1 MLARR
6 PVLELGGGHA
16 IGYAGRLLRLAG
28 APVLKAEP
36 DGGDPVRASPRSW
49 TFLTEGKRIGST
61 YDRRWAP
68 DERGAGPISAI
79 RGTEELEPVAALAAP
94 GSPPPPGLPAVEVP
108 AERDA
113 ALDWAASGAMA
124 LTGEPEGPPLCSP
137 GWQAAYVTGA
147 AAAAA
152 LVARL
157 LPWWSG
163 EDPLPPAEAAGSLG
177 WRAAAQGLTRQGRVS
192 CGGRTRLFLVDGID
206 VAAGLPRPEDVA
218 HLEAWARRP
227 VAGDAWGAVA
237 HGFARM
243 GAADGVE
250 RAQLLGLPFA
260 LVAAPDGA
268 VAPSPFS
275 WSPSSNGGRASG
287 SPLVV
292 DLTSLWAGPLCT
304 ALLARAGARVVRL
317 ESPRRPDPTRWA
329 APALWNV
336 LDGGKEH
343 VAADL
348 STTEGRRALRELLEK
363 ADVVVESLRPRVL
376 DQLGLGPDAVLTDRP
391 GLVWVSITG
400 YGRTG
405 PGRDRVALGDDAAAA
420 GGIVALTASPGRTVF
435 CADAYADPVTGI
447 HAAFGALAALSSG
460 AGGLLDVAMADV
472 VAHLV
477 ADAEQGVGTAVADG
491 DGGWVAVSGEDRE
504 QVAPPRLPRWRP
516 SG

>member
-124 LTGEPEGPPLCSP
+124 LTGEADGAPRCSP
-137 GWQAAYVTGA
+137 GWQAAHVTGA

-152 LVARL
+152 LVARI

-163 EDPLPPAEAAGSLG
+163 EDPLPPAEAAASLG
-177 WRAAAQGLTRQGRVS
+177 WRAAAQGLTRHGRTS
-192 CGGRTRLFLVDGID
+192 CGGRTKLLLVDGID

-218 HLEAWARRP
+218 LLEAWSRQP
-227 VAGDAWGAVA
+227 LAGDPWCAVA
-237 HGFARM
+237 HGFAHM
-243 GAADGVE
+243 GAYDGVE

-260 LVAAPDGA
+260 LAASPDGA
-268 VAPSPFS
+268 GAQSPFS
-275 WSPSSNGGRASG
+275 WCGTSSVRPSSTR
-287 SPLVV
+287 PLVV

-304 ALLARAGARVVRL
+304 ALLARAGARVIRV
-317 ESPRRPDPTRWA
+317 ESPRRPDPTRWS
-329 APALWNV
+329 APALWQL
-336 LDGGKEH
+336 LDGRKDH
-343 VAADL
+343 VEADL
-348 STTEGRRALRELLEK
+348 ATADGRLALRRLVDE
-363 ADVVVESLRPRVL
+363 ADVVVESTRPRVL
-376 DQLGLGPDAVLTDRP
+376 DQLGLGADTMRAERP
-391 GLVWVSITG
+391 ELLWVSITG

-405 PGRDRVALGDDAAAA
+405 EGRDRVALGDDAAAA
-420 GGIVALTASPGRTVF
+420 GGIVALTGSPGRTVF
-435 CADAYADPVTGI
+435 CADAYADPVTGT
-447 HAAFGALAALSSG
+447 HAAFGALAALASG

-472 VAHLV
+472 VGHLV
-477 ADAEQGVGTAVADG
+477 ADAEQGVGAAVADG
-491 DGGWVAVSGEDRE
+491 HGGWVAVSGDDRE
-504 QVAPPRLPRWRP
+504 PVAPPRLALWQPR
-516 SG
+516 G